1 MNAARMITVDVD
13 TQNKVFAKPFWKKK
27 KEKKS
32 FLLRLIINKQ
42 SGLTRETDV
51 SKCV

>member
-27 KEKKS
+27 KEKKLFFFALS
-32 FLLRLIINKQ
+32 LNNKTN
-42 SGLTRETDV
+42 SPA
-51 SKCV
+51 